1 MNMTDKNKK
10 NKNENYEKPA
20 FEKVKTGEDIIRS
33 STESGSWSKDNEN
46 GQPESGSADIFG
58 F

>member
-1 MNMTDKNKK
+1 MIENDKK
-10 NKNENYEKPA
+10 NKTENYEKPA

-33 STESGSWSKDNEN
+33 STEGGSWSKDNEQ
-46 GQPESGSADIFG
+46 GQSESGSADIFS